1 MFFFAKGVQKAV
13 VQPVFPPLPK
23 LETNRDNGKSARV
36 FWRGY
41 SLSGKLNRILYKGA
55 DDFRPIV
62 DDPALW
68 GYSCT
73 YFAFV
78 GAGGEV
84 SVRVFW
90 GALFCFAFNMYLPFQ
105 LMPDEGEGDVGIIG

>member
-1 MFFFAKGVQKAV
+1 MFFFAKSIQKAV

-23 LETNRDNGKSARV
+23 LETSRGNGKTAPAA
-36 FWRGY
+36 GTLY
-41 SLSGKLNRILYKGA
+41 SLSGQLNRFLYKGA

-78 GAGGEV
+78 GTGGEV
-84 SVRVFW
+84 GVRVFL

>member
-1 MFFFAKGVQKAV
+1 MFFFAKSIQKAV

-23 LETNRDNGKSARV
+23 LETSRGNGKTAPV
-36 FWRGY
+36 AGTLY
-41 SLSGKLNRILYKGA
+41 SLSGQLNRFLYKGA

-78 GAGGEV
+78 GTVEKYASE
-84 SVRVFW
+84 SFW
-90 GALFCFAFNMYLPFQ
+90 GHFSALPSICICLSSLCQTKEREM
-105 LMPDEGEGDVGIIG
+105 

>member
-23 LETNRDNGKSARV
+23 LETSRGNGKTAPV
-36 FWRGY
+36 AGTLY
-41 SLSGKLNRILYKGA
+41 SLSGQLNRFLYKGA

-84 SVRVFW
+84 SV
-90 GALFCFAFNMYLPFQ
+90 
-105 LMPDEGEGDVGIIG
+105 